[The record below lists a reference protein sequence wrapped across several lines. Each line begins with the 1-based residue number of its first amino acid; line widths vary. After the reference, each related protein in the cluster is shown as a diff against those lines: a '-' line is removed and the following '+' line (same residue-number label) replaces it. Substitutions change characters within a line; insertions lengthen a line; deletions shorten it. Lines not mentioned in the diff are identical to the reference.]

1 MRFQYPIWMT
11 SFFARHLSIF
21 ILKTFDQSDSVY
33 IFRMSASCKIHK
45 FGFAKN
51 EDEDLIILTWMQT
64 SVLICVFGI
73 QERIIHG
80 KSPLFLWIIYEKKHL
95 FLLILTT

>member
-1 MRFQYPIWMT
+1 MT

-51 EDEDLIILTWMQT
+51 EDDDLIILT
-64 SVLICVFGI
+64 
-73 QERIIHG
+73 
-80 KSPLFLWIIYEKKHL
+80 
-95 FLLILTT
+95 